1 MEKKYSDEAQA
12 KEKEMKRIIKDFSDQ
27 VCLFNEKYFFVFF
40 TKFIIFLKF
49 LHKKSFCL
57 AKL

>member
-27 VCLFNEKYFFVFF
+27 VCLYKQIYEVLVVYM
-40 TKFIIFLKF
+40 
-49 LHKKSFCL
+49 
-57 AKL
+57 